1 MARYITLDNID
12 NILTKYNQTLSSRI
26 NSKVEKE
33 TGKGLSSNDFTDA
46 YKDKLD
52 NLADS
57 NSIEDITDSDIT
69 DLINSLDI

>member
-1 MARYITLDNID
+1 MVKYVTLDNID
-12 NILTKYNQTLSSRI
+12 NILTKYNQILSSRI

-33 TGKGLSSNDFTDA
+33 TGKGLSSNDFTDD

-52 NLADS
+52 NLADN
-57 NSIEDITDSDIT
+57 NSIEDITDGDIT